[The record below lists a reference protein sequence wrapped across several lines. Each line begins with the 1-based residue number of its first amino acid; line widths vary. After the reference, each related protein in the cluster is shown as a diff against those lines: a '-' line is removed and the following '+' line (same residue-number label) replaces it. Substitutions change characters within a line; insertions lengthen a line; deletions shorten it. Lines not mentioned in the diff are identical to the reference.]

1 MVSSVGNG
9 LKFHRKFLRAAYL
22 VQFYLFSLLKVIAC
36 ARGEGSGCSYFGQAY
51 LRPTFTP
58 DYSKSKQTSRFSK
71 EIMSHVN

>member
-9 LKFHRKFLRAAYL
+9 LKFHRKFLGQPTWSSFICSLYG
-22 VQFYLFSLLKVIAC
+22 QFTAC
-36 ARGEGSGCSYFGQAY
+36 ALGEGSGCNYFGQAY

-58 DYSKSKQTSRFSK
+58 DYSKSKQTSRFAK